1 MKMKWNKG
9 STPPTK
15 SGFYLAWNTWEDDF
29 PVVLHCEPKEH
40 YGWWTYHLHRVVVEE
55 TVSSIIYPMIG
66 DFLKTISRNPQTQKK
81 EKEGIKVLAEKFSE
95 YVQSGELY
103 EVDISE
109 VIGNYVNCSQIC
121 VYDVGVPS
129 YWAELPNLM
138 DIHSE
143 EVDSLMS
150 GFGDPDDL
158 DIEVEDIK
166 AQVIN
171 AVAENVR
178 QALSFEMSRFSSPWE
193 DKKES
198 PPWSK

>member
-40 YGWWTYHLHRVVVEE
+40 YGWWTYHLHRVVVEQ
-55 TVSSIIYPMIG
+55 TVSSIIYPMID
-66 DFLKTISRNPQTQKK
+66 DFLKKISKNPQTQEK
-81 EKEGIKVLAEKFSE
+81 EKEGIKILAEKFFE
-95 YVQSGELY
+95 YVESGELY
-103 EVDISE
+103 QFDISE
-109 VIGNYVNCSQIC
+109 VIGNYVNCSQVC
-121 VYDVGVPS
+121 VYDVGPPE

-138 DIHSE
+138 DMDGESF
-143 EVDSLMS
+143 D
-150 GFGDPDDL
+150 DPNVGGGVPTAL

-171 AVAENVR
+171 AVAENVSR
-178 QALSFEMSRFSSPWE
+178 ALSFEMSRFSSPWE